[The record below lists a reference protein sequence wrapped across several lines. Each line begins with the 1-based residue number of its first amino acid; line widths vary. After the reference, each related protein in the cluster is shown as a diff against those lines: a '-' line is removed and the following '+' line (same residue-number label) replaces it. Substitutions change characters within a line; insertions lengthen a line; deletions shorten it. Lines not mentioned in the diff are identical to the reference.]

1 MCSIHSDNIKH
12 KIHQSRQ
19 LVPIP
24 VVYISICTRVA
35 VMFEYQCFAGGHFLT
50 YYQSNWFP
58 PSVNSFVTGL
68 KSSQMTPISYI
79 LSIQSTRSSIIHSGE
94 GLTVRT
100 TSTTTLDFVSA
111 HMQWLD
117 TNFRT
122 SLNTIQNFWT
132 LCPIDKIVDKRRN
145 ASALLVT

>member
-12 KIHQSRQ
+12 KIHQSKQ
-19 LVPIP
+19 LVPVP

-50 YYQSNWFP
+50 YYQCNWFP

-79 LSIQSTRSSIIHSGE
+79 LSI
-94 GLTVRT
+94 
-100 TSTTTLDFVSA
+100 
-111 HMQWLD
+111 
-117 TNFRT
+117 
-122 SLNTIQNFWT
+122 
-132 LCPIDKIVDKRRN
+132 
-145 ASALLVT
+145 